1 MPRLLACLPPSPSTL
16 GENYGPAPDLDH
28 ANPELRKALTE
39 WMAWLQEDLWFR
51 GWRLD
56 FVKG

>member
-1 MPRLLACLPPSPSTL
+1 VPRAAPPA
-16 GENYGPAPDLDH
+16 GEDYGPAPDLDH
-28 ANPELRKALTE
+28 ANPELRKALTD
-39 WMAWLQEDLWFR
+39 WLAWLQRDMWFR